1 MATDVKD
8 EPQPVRPNIWND
20 ARARAVFLQ
29 IIMVILVVAGF
40 AYIADNAITNLRRL
54 NISTGFG
61 FLGTTASFDIG
72 FTLISYSAASTYGRA
87 FLVGLLNTLFIS
99 SIGVVLATI
108 LGFTVG
114 VLRLSNNWLISKLM
128 GAYVE
133 IMRNIPLLLQIFFW
147 YFVIINTVPGPRGSL
162 ALPLGVMLNN
172 RGLYSPDPTFLPGF
186 SATPIVLILAII
198 GSIILHR
205 WSRKRQ
211 EATGQHFPSILTGL
225 GMIVCLPVIAFLVT
239 GKPVSWTFPEL
250 RGFNLQGGV
259 QLPPEF
265 VALLMALVI
274 YSSAFIGEIVRA
286 GILAVSKGQTEAAY
300 SLGLKPS
307 FTLRLV
313 IIPQALRIIVPPL
326 TSQYLNLTKNS
337 SLAAAVGYPDLVH
350 IFAGT
355 TLNQTGQAIEIIFIT
370 MMVYLTISLSIS
382 AFMNWYN
389 QRVALVER

>member
-40 AYIADNAITNLRRL
+40 AYIADNTITNLRRL
-54 NISTGFG
+54 NISSGFG

-133 IMRNIPLLLQIFFW
+133 VMRNIPLLLQIFFW

-162 ALPLGVMLNN
+162 SLPLGVMLNN

-186 SATPIVLILAII
+186 MATPIMLILAIV

-250 RGFNLQGGV
+250 RGFNLQGGIA
-259 QLPPEF
+259 LPPEF